1 MKKNL
6 LTYLLAIFVIIT
18 GFFVSVHTAQ
28 ASSTDN
34 IYGWGWSDTIGWI
47 SFNNCSDPAIA
58 STCLGQSYGVKYDT
72 AGDVTGYAWSDNI
85 GWIQFGRLGGFPGVG
100 GQAHIDTTTGQMS
113 GWARAISLS
122 NSSSTVPFPYDNE
135 SSGGVASDWADGWI
149 SLSGLAS
156 NVAQSPYGISFNMT
170 SGLPNTN
177 SYAWGSN
184 VLGWITF
191 GQVKLKTTLVTVLD
205 PKIIITVTEL
215 NASGVPVNVTGGT
228 TPPINKVS
236 ATSTTSISGSDGT
249 AIINGHKLKIE
260 WGAQDVDYATCEG
273 RNTYIDKNWDW
284 NPPSYFAPFTPATSW
299 GSALTDILSPTQ
311 ETNMN
316 ITLRCKA
323 KNANK
328 ALDPYITATIN
339 IDIKAPAPSV
349 TLYANG
355 QTNANGNIIY
365 VQPGQSITL
374 SSKGN
379 NLDLGNNAIGDWP
392 TADPYKDLCPKA
404 LTIFT
409 NYNPFNLNS
418 LGAYTYTIFCNSDTG
433 NRLSSSVTINVV
445 KTIPNTQKLL
455 LRITDLTDPTNT
467 KDALSDGITN
477 KAVHTTLSGDILE
490 GHDIRIA
497 WGTDNIIPDERQVRC
512 FAGSSVRSSWDWTL
526 NPYDATINPL
536 HLGNATL
543 IPSDWVSPLPGSI
556 TFEVT
561 CEKLDSGITL
571 RSSITVNIKP
581 AIVTG
586 GDSLT
591 INPISPLDC
600 RSDSF
605 FPEVKVS
612 PKDLDLSG
620 DKCVFKI
627 TGPNGFS
634 INVPAKPSPSAP
646 STSYSIGGLP
656 GNSSASLQNYDVTLL
671 CSTISSNTQTFGI
684 NSCVQTSDLSLTA
697 PSCTKDRM
705 INLSWSSNNMIS
717 DSCKITE
724 TSVSPNDPSF
734 NPKTDILHVSGVK
747 TDSNGELFSVDA
759 QTVYYTLSC
768 DSLDSNGKTITHFTQ
783 PAKVN
788 LIQPDGIC
796 VKKKAPTYKEI

>member
-47 SFNNCSDPAIA
+47 SFNNCSDPAVA
-58 STCLGQSYGVKYDT
+58 STCLGQSYGVKYNT

-113 GWARAISLS
+113 GWAKAISLE
-122 NSSSTVPFPYDNE
+122 NPNDNE
-135 SSGGVASDWADGWI
+135 VPSDWADGWI

-156 NVAQSPYGISFNMT
+156 NGAQSPYGISFNMT
-170 SGLPNTN
+170 TGLPNAN
-177 SYAWGSN
+177 SFAWGSN

-205 PKIIITVTEL
+205 PKIILTATEL

-228 TPPINKVS
+228 TPPPNKAS

-273 RNTYIDKNWDW
+273 RNTYSDPNWDW

-299 GSALTDILSPTQ
+299 GSAITDILSPTQ

-339 IDIKAPAPSV
+339 IDVKAPAPSV

-365 VQPGQSITL
+365 VQSGIDNNVTL

-379 NLDLGNNAIGDWP
+379 NLDLSNPGNGDWP
-392 TADPYKDLCPKA
+392 TADPIKGVLCPKA
-404 LTIFT
+404 LNIST
-409 NYNPFNLNS
+409 NYIPFRLDI
-418 LGAYTYTIFCNSDTG
+418 LGVYTYTISCTSETG
-433 NRLSSSVTINVV
+433 NRIDSSVTVNVV

-477 KAVHTTLSGDILE
+477 KDVHSTLSGDILE
-490 GHDIRIA
+490 GHDIKIE
-497 WGTDNIIPDERQVRC
+497 WGTDNIVYDEKQVKC
-512 FAGSSVRSSWDWTL
+512 FATSTPKSTWDWV
-526 NPYDATINPL
+526 NNHYDATINPL
-536 HLGNATL
+536 NLGSATST
-543 IPSDWVSPLPGSI
+543 PSTWVAPLPGSI
-556 TFEVT
+556 TYEVT
-561 CEKLDSGITL
+561 CAKLDSGITL

-591 INPISPLDC
+591 IGAIPNIKCDAQSFSPT
-600 RSDSF
+600 
-605 FPEVKVS
+605 VNVS

-634 INVPAKPSPSAP
+634 INTSAKPSPSYP

-656 GNSSASLQNYDVTLL
+656 VNNSASLENYDVTLL

-724 TSVSPNDPSF
+724 TTVNPNDPSF

-747 TDSNGELFSVDA
+747 TDGVSEPFSVDA

-768 DSLDSNGKTITHFTQ
+768 DSLDSNGKKITHFTQ

-796 VKKKAPTYKEI
+796 VKKKAPIYKEI